1 MSIVVEDGAGLPNA
15 EAYISTADAD
25 TYHGNRGNTA
35 WAALANPAKEA
46 ALRHATDFMSTAL
59 RWSGVRATATQAL
72 DWPRAGT
79 ELNGFP
85 IAANV
90 VPAAVARACAE
101 LALRATAGSLS
112 PDAEPV
118 VLETT
123 VGPLTTKYAPPA
135 AASAADQYPAVV
147 AMLAGLLASANR
159 NQVNM
164 VRG

>member
-1 MSIVVEDGAGLPNA
+1 MSIVVEDGSGLANA
-15 EAYISTADAD
+15 EAYISVADAD
-25 TYHGNRGNTA
+25 TYHGNRGNAA
-35 WAALANPAKEA
+35 WAALATSAKEA
-46 ALRHATDFMSTAL
+46 ALRQATDFMATL